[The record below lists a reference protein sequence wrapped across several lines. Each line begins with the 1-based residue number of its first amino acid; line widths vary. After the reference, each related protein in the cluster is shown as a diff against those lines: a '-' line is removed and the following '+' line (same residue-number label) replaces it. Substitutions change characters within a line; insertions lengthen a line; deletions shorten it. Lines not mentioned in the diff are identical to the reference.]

1 MKIFI
6 KRSIRK
12 ILKITS
18 ITIGS
23 ILLLMFVLPILFP
36 DFVAGKIKLWANNA
50 ITTKLDF
57 SKARLSFFN
66 HFPSL
71 TLTLYDVSLMGSE
84 PYPTDTLL
92 NAHEVALGIDLSTV
106 FSSRI
111 RIDEIFFTKGLINI
125 KVDENGS
132 ANYNVYKPDTTATT
146 STNDTTGASLKI
158 ERIQI
163 DKSDLAYDDLSIPF
177 LITAQNLNYVGKG
190 DLSKSVFDLASHIAV
205 QRFDLDYNFAHYIDS
220 KKIEANLV
228 TRINTSSLA
237 FEFIKNNLL
246 INTLPVDLTGKLEFL
261 EKGYNMDFELVSN
274 KGDLHDVF
282 SALPP
287 EYADWLDKTKADG
300 KVQMNAY
307 LKGKYDAD
315 KNIMPDLGFTMQV
328 RNGYIN
334 NQHAPSP
341 VKNLFLNFDSKL
353 PGLDTDSL
361 YLNIDSIFF
370 NIDKDY
376 FSAIIKL
383 NNLNKPTVH
392 AKINSEM
399 DLEKW
404 DKAFG
409 VEPFNVKGYY
419 KLHFTANG
427 SYQTAV
433 VKKGIR
439 TSDTVITSIP
449 AFNLQSSLSNGYF
462 KYTSLPQ
469 PVSNISFNLNASC
482 TDGDYEHTK
491 ISVENINAN
500 MLSDYVK
507 GFVRINNLK
516 NFTVDANL
524 KSLLHLDNIRKY
536 YPLDSVQVGGNLNV
550 DIVSKGNYLPDK
562 KQFPVTQADIRL
574 QNGYI
579 QTVYYPHPVK
589 KISVAASITNSDGT
603 LRGSKFE
610 LQPVAFEF
618 EGESFTLKADLKNFE
633 DIKYDVTSK
642 GTIDIGRIY
651 QVFSQKGLD
660 VTGQIK
666 TDIVLQGLQSDAA
679 AKRFGRLHN
688 AGTASLKDI
697 TLRSDYF
704 PKPFIIKTG
713 LFRFVNDKMY
723 FDEFKANYGKTDI
736 TLNGY
741 LSNIINYTL
750 EDNAVLSGNFD
761 LQTNYFYA
769 DEFAAFAGD
778 TAAAQATDTVG
789 SGVVIIPSNLD
800 LTFNAMVKTV
810 EYDSLR
816 LNDFKGSMSIN
827 NGKLILKET
836 GFTLIDAPVV
846 MDATYYSLSPHR
858 AFFDYHISAKEFDIK
873 RAYNEIKI
881 FHDLASAASKAEGIV
896 SLDYRLNGKLDQNM
910 EPVYPSLKGGG
921 VLSIKDVKLDGFK
934 LMSAVSK
941 ATEKD
946 SIDNPNLKAVKV
958 KTTIAN
964 NIITLERTKLRVF
977 GFRPRFEGQT
987 SFDGRLNLTG
997 RLGLPPFG
1005 IFGIPFTVTGTQEN
1019 PQVHLRRAKDSD
1031 KIEMTEEPADIDDQ
1045 QQQ

>member
-1 MKIFI
+1 MKTSLKRPIF
-6 KRSIRK
+6 K
-12 ILKITS
+12 ILKITGIS
-18 ITIGS
+18 IGS
-23 ILLLMFVLPILFP
+23 ILLLMFLLPILFP
-36 DFVAGKIKLWANNA
+36 DFVAGKIKAWANDA

-92 NAHEVALGIDLSTV
+92 NAHEIALGIDLSTL

-111 RIDEIFFTKGLINI
+111 RIDEIFFTQGLIDI

-132 ANYNVYKPDTTATT
+132 ANYNVYKADTTAT
-146 STNDTTGASLKI
+146 SSNDTTGASLKI

-163 DKSDLAYDDLSIPF
+163 DKSDLAYDDLSIPI

-190 DLSKSVFDLASHIAV
+190 DLSKAIFDLSSHINV

-228 TRINTSSLA
+228 TRINTNSLA
-237 FEFIKNNLL
+237 FEFIRNNLL
-246 INTLPVDLTGKLEFL
+246 INTLPVDLIGKLEFL

-334 NQHAPSP
+334 NQNAPSP

-353 PGLDTDSL
+353 PRLNTDSL
-361 YLNIDSIFF
+361 YVNIDSIFF

-392 AKINSEM
+392 AKLNSEI

-419 KLHFTANG
+419 KLHFTADG

-433 VKKGIR
+433 VKKGLR
-439 TSDTVITSIP
+439 ATDTVITSIP
-449 AFNLQSSLSNGYF
+449 VFNLQSSLSKGYF
-462 KYTSLPQ
+462 KYASLPQ
-469 PVSNISFNLNASC
+469 PVSNIGFNLNASC
-482 TDGDYEHTK
+482 ADSNYQHAK
-491 ISVENINAN
+491 ISIEDINAG
-500 MLSDYVK
+500 MLSDYIR
-507 GFVRINNLK
+507 GFVRITNLK
-516 NFTVDANL
+516 DFTVDANL
-524 KSLLHLDNIRKY
+524 KSQIHLDNIGRY
-536 YPLDSVQVGGNLNV
+536 YPLDSIQIGGNLKV
-550 DIVSKGNYLPDK
+550 DIVSKGNYLPNK
-562 KQFPVTQADIRL
+562 KQFPVTKADISL

-579 QTVYYPHPVK
+579 QTAYYPHPIK
-589 KISVAASITNSDGT
+589 KISVAASITNNDGT
-603 LRGSKFE
+603 LKGSKFE
-610 LQPVAFEF
+610 LQPVSFEF
-618 EGESFTLKADLKNFE
+618 EGEPFTLKADLKDFE
-633 DIKYDVTSK
+633 DIQYDITSK
-642 GTIDIGRIY
+642 GTIDVGKIY

-660 VTGQIK
+660 VTGLIK
-666 TDIVLQGLQSDAA
+666 TDLVLKGLQSDAA

-688 AGTASLKDI
+688 TGTASLKDI
-697 TLRSDYF
+697 TLHTDYF
-704 PKPFIIKTG
+704 PEPFIIRTG
-713 LFRFVNDKMY
+713 LFRFANDKMY
-723 FDEFKANYGKTDI
+723 FDKFDANYGRTDI

-741 LSNIINYTL
+741 LSNVINYAL
-750 EDNAVLSGNFD
+750 DDNAVLSGNFD
-761 LQTNYFYA
+761 LQTNYFYV

-778 TAAAQATDTVG
+778 TAASSTTDTAG
-789 SGVVIIPSNLD
+789 TGVVIIPSNLD
-800 LTFNAMVKTV
+800 LTFSATAKTI
-810 EYDSLR
+810 EYDSLQ
-816 LNDFKGSMSIN
+816 LKDFKGSMSIN
-827 NGKLILKET
+827 SGKLTLKQT
-836 GFTLIDAPVV
+836 GFSLIGAPVI
-846 MDATYYSLSPHR
+846 MDATYYSLSPHK
-858 AFFDYHISAKEFDIK
+858 AFFDYQVNIKEFDVK

-881 FHDLASAASKAEGIV
+881 FHDLATAASKAEGV
-896 SLDYRLNGKLDQNM
+896 AALDYQLSGKLDQNM
-910 EPVYPSLKGGG
+910 QPVYPSLKGGG
-921 VLSIKDVKLDGFK
+921 VLSVKNVKLSGWK
-934 LMSAVSK
+934 LMNAVGN
-941 ATEKD
+941 ATGKD
-946 SIDNPNLKAVKV
+946 SINDPELKSVKI

-964 NIITLERTKLRVF
+964 NIIMLERTKMKIA
-977 GFRPRFEGQT
+977 GFRPRFEGQV
-987 SFDGRLNLTG
+987 SFDGRLNLSG

-1005 IFGIPFTVTGTQEN
+1005 IFGIPFSVTGTQED
-1019 PQVHLRRAKDSD
+1019 PKVKLRRAKDSD
-1031 KIEMTEEPADIDDQ
+1031 KIEMTEEPADEDDQ
-1045 QQQ
+1045 QQE